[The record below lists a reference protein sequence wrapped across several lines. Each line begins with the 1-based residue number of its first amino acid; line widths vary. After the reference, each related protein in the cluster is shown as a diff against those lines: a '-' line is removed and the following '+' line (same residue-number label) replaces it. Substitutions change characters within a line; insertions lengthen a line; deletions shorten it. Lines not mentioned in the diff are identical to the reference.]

1 MKKILALL
9 LALSMAA
16 VAVSCGDKKEEA
28 DNKAGTQTEES
39 GNKTAEEEN
48 DNTEKPATE
57 NSDEAELSGEEAEN
71 NAEQESEKEPEK
83 EPEINYNTEEDKAA
97 AKTAVEG
104 FMNAFCTYDIGAMS
118 QYSNIDLAQKLGFD
132 DFRAYID
139 NKVKGS
145 FSEEESLVIYAD
157 DIIEIVNLSYDK
169 ILDSTAYEI
178 TGAEY
183 ADGKWTFDVNVSLVT
198 LADITSALQG
208 EKAQELVDEVI
219 PDELLLQ
226 LEAEGGE
233 VSPELIDSIINGM
246 LSGTVRLLRESC
258 ENAQPNTYEYKLT
271 AAKISD
277 NWVVDYNAADAA
289 EIVGLI
295 G

>member
-1 MKKILALL
+1 MKKILVLL
-9 LALSMAA
+9 LAFAITASAF
-16 VAVSCGDKKEEA
+16 VSCGGKDKSEKT
-28 DNKAGTQTEES
+28 DGSKDVKTEEKKDEVKEATEDAS
-39 GNKTAEEEN
+39 EEESENAEKAEE
-48 DNTEKPATE
+48 K
-57 NSDEAELSGEEAEN
+57 
-71 NAEQESEKEPEK
+71 
-83 EPEINYNTEEDKAA
+83 IVVNYNTEEDKAA
-97 AKTAVEG
+97 ANTAVEG

-132 DFRAYID
+132 DFRTYID

-145 FSEEESLVIYAD
+145 FSEEESLVIYAE

-183 ADGKWTFDVNVSLVT
+183 ADGKWTFNVNVSLIT

-233 VSPELIDSIINGM
+233 LSPELIDSIINDM

-271 AAKISD
+271 AAKTSD